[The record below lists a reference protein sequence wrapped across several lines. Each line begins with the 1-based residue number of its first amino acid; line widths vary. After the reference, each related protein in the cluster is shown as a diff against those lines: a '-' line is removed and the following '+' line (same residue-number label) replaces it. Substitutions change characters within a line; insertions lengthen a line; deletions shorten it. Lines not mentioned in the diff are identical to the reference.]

1 METSNSRKEL
11 LEMSIE
17 DLVIYYDDLV
27 EESER
32 QYKEATK
39 G

>member
-11 LEMSIE
+11 LEMPIE

-27 EESER
+27 KESNRRYE
-32 QYKEATK
+32 EATK